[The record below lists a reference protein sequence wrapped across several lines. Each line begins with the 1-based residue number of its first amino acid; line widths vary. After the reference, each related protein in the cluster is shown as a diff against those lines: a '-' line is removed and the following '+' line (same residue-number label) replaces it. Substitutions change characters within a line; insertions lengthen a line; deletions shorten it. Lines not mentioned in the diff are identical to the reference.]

1 MGRPPLTEPQTP
13 DTERRPPHT
22 QPRTPRTQP
31 RTPDTEPR
39 TPDTEPRTPDTEPR
53 TPDMEPR
60 MPHMEPRTP
69 DMEPRMPGMG
79 LSALEGERWLGA
91 ARTLVARLRADR
103 FLSRAGERRAS
114 ARMDRSARLTETA
127 CRYSTISMG
136 AARLLRNITEREW

>member
-22 QPRTPRTQP
+22 QPRTPDMEP
-31 RTPDTEPR
+31 RMPDMEPPTPDA
-39 TPDTEPRTPDTEPR
+39 EPR

-60 MPHMEPRTP
+60 MP
-69 DMEPRMPGMG
+69 DMG

-91 ARTLVARLRADR
+91 ARTLVAPLRADR

-127 CRYSTISMG
+127 CRYSTISTG
-136 AARLLRNITEREW
+136 AARLLRNITEREL

>member
-13 DTERRPPHT
+13 DTERRPPRT
-22 QPRTPRTQP
+22 QPRTPR
-31 RTPDTEPR
+31 
-39 TPDTEPRTPDTEPR
+39 TEPR

-60 MPHMEPRTP
+60 MPDMEPPTPDTEPRTP
-69 DMEPRMPGMG
+69 PMEPRMPDMG
-79 LSALEGERWLGA
+79 LSALEEERWLGA

-127 CRYSTISMG
+127 CRYSTISTG
-136 AARLLRNITEREW
+136 AARLLRNITEREL